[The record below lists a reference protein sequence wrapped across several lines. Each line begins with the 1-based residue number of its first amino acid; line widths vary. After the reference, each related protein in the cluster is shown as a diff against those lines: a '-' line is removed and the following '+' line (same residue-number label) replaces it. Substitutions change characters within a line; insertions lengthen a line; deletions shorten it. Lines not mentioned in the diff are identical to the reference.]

1 MRISREKI
9 VESIILTLITTFV
22 LSVFNIIMKCI
33 NTYIESSNLASLYQN
48 KLFWIIEFATIIL
61 TSLIIILYKEY
72 KIKLAQ
78 EKYNKT
84 RPIMDGFRKNNVNYW
99 VFREI
104 RSIIPHL

>member
-78 EKYNKT
+78 EKYK
-84 RPIMDGFRKNNVNYW
+84 KNLYSTPR
-99 VFREI
+99 FSTEG
-104 RSIIPHL
+104 